1 MKRKRSGEAKP
12 GQKTARLHAPPGLAS
27 ARLML
32 DTEYLVLSYPL
43 PTPALPKTLSQ
54 AEREVAILL
63 VRGLSS
69 RAVAARRGVA
79 LRTVSNQIAS
89 LYAKLGVG
97 SRIEFVRALC
107 GGHESRGLDDN

>member
-1 MKRKRSGEAKP
+1 VKRKRNGEPKP
-12 GQKTARLHAPPGLAS
+12 GQKTPRLHAPPGLSA
-27 ARLML
+27 ARLKL
-32 DTEYLVLSYPL
+32 DAEYLVLSYPL
-43 PTPALPKTLSQ
+43 PTPALPHSLSQ

-79 LRTVSNQIAS
+79 LRTISNQIAS

-97 SRIEFVRALC
+97 SRIEFVRAVC
-107 GGHESRGLDDN
+107 GRSPETQA

>member
-1 MKRKRSGEAKP
+1 
-12 GQKTARLHAPPGLAS
+12 
-27 ARLML
+27 ML

-97 SRIEFVRALC
+97 SRIELPARCAAVTSLEARTTIEA
-107 GGHESRGLDDN
+107 